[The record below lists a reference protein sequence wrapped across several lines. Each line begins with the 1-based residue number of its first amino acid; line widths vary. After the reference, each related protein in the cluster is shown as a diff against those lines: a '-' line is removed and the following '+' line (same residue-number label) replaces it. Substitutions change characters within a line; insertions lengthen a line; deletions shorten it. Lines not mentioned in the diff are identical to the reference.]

1 MNVVS
6 RRLCARLTPDLGA
19 GSGQGSRGPQE
30 PCCFYR
36 IRLTVQ
42 NDIFT
47 CTNRL
52 CSDLGVFDE
61 DDRNT
66 DTVATLLGLLLF
78 AILVGRCD
86 VDVACDLKLRMRV
99 MRIAS
104 GVMSHGSTNDTNR
117 PGLMSVMHAG
127 CRVSGRRW

>member
-1 MNVVS
+1 M
-6 RRLCARLTPDLGA
+6 GA
-19 GSGQGSRGPQE
+19 GSDQESRGPKK

-36 IRLTVQ
+36 ISLTVQ

-47 CTNRL
+47 FTNRL
-52 CSDLGVFDE
+52 CSDPGVFDE

-66 DTVATLLGLLLF
+66 DAVATLLGLLLF

-86 VDVACDLKLRMRV
+86 VDVACDPKLLMRV

-117 PGLMSVMHAG
+117 LGLMSVMHAG
-127 CRVSGRRW
+127 RRVSGRRW

>member
-6 RRLCARLTPDLGA
+6 RRLCARLTPVLGV
-19 GSGQGSRGPQE
+19 GSDQESRGPQE

-52 CSDLGVFDE
+52 CSDPAVFDE

-66 DTVATLLGLLLF
+66 DAVATLLGLLLF

-86 VDVACDLKLRMRV
+86 VACDPKLLMRV

>member
-6 RRLCARLTPDLGA
+6 RRICARLTPDLGA
-19 GSGQGSRGPQE
+19 GSDQESRGPKK

-66 DTVATLLGLLLF
+66 DAVATLLGLLLF

-86 VDVACDLKLRMRV
+86 VACDPKLLMRV

-104 GVMSHGSTNDTNR
+104 GVMSHGGTNDNNR
-117 PGLMSVMHAG
+117 LGLMSVMHAG
-127 CRVSGRRW
+127 RRVSGRRW

>member
-1 MNVVS
+1 M
-6 RRLCARLTPDLGA
+6 GA
-19 GSGQGSRGPQE
+19 GSDQESRGPKK

-66 DTVATLLGLLLF
+66 DAVATLLGLLLF

-86 VDVACDLKLRMRV
+86 VACDPKLLMRV

-104 GVMSHGSTNDTNR
+104 SVMGLGSTNDTNR
-117 PGLMSVMHAG
+117 LGLMFVMHAG
-127 CRVSGRRW
+127 RRVSGRRW

>member
-6 RRLCARLTPDLGA
+6 RRLCARLTPVLGV
-19 GSGQGSRGPQE
+19 GSDQESRGPQE
-30 PCCFYR
+30 PCCFHR
-36 IRLTVQ
+36 IRLTVE

-52 CSDLGVFDE
+52 CFDLGVFEE

-104 GVMSHGSTNDTNR
+104 SVMGLGSTNDTNR
-117 PGLMSVMHAG
+117 LGLMSVMHAG
-127 CRVSGRRW
+127 RRVSGRRW

>member
-1 MNVVS
+1 M
-6 RRLCARLTPDLGA
+6 GA
-19 GSGQGSRGPQE
+19 GSDQESRGPKK

-36 IRLTVQ
+36 IRSTVQ

-52 CSDLGVFDE
+52 CSDPGVFDE
-61 DDRNT
+61 GDRNT
-66 DTVATLLGLLLF
+66 DAVATLLGLLLF

-86 VDVACDLKLRMRV
+86 VDVACDPKLLMRV

-117 PGLMSVMHAG
+117 LGLMSVMHAG
-127 CRVSGRRW
+127 RSVSGRRW